1 MKYSN
6 SMLGGNIRTENIPTY
21 ARYFQKF
28 VEAYAAA
35 GVTVRAVTTQNEVD
49 ADQGG
54 RMPACPWP
62 EEDEERL
69 VAELGPLFESNG
81 TKIWTLDHKYN
92 LFGRALDQLSRPR
105 FQKYVNTVPSHGY
118 VRKPQTLG
126 NIQQKCPD
134 VQMHLTE
141 G

>member
-1 MKYSN
+1 MDEVQQLDVGWKHPAGKYPH
-6 SMLGGNIRTENIPTY
+6 LR
-21 ARYFQKF
+21 AVLQKF

-35 GVTVRAVTTQNEVD
+35 GVTVRAVTTQNEID

-81 TKIWTLDHKYN
+81 TKIWTLDHNYN
-92 LFGRALDQLSRPR
+92 LFGRALDQPLEAAI
-105 FQKYVNTVPSHGY
+105 QE
-118 VRKPQTLG
+118 VREHCGLARIRGKPGDDGQREAK
-126 NIQQKCPD
+126 IS
-134 VQMHLTE
+134 
-141 G
+141 